1 MKNALKLILD
11 FFRAGTDASSKR
23 LTMVLSYLVCLA
35 LCIIAVTF
43 HMPIEG
49 NVVTLLLGCC
59 GVSSTTYAF
68 ANKNEVKN
76 NDTKDEG

>member
-1 MKNALKLILD
+1 MKNALNLILD

-23 LTMVLSYLVCLA
+23 LTMVLSYLVCLT

-43 HMPIEG
+43 HVPIEG

-59 GVSSTTYAF
+59 GVSTTGYVMT
-68 ANKNEVKN
+68 NKNEVKN
-76 NDTKDEG
+76 IDAKDEG